1 MKTWEP
7 LLYEQNAVAHL
18 LQTPERLAHVD
29 FETEYCINCAWAH
42 GLQGKLPFLK
52 RFSEC
57 SFCTGFRNSREVRS
71 ICWHAVHTCHRW
83 HRTFCCSSAL
93 PSSAQLSATGAVR
106 DCRVV
111 CSKCTS
117 AIPSW

>member
-18 LQTPERLAHVD
+18 LQTPERLAHID

-71 ICWHAVHTCHRW
+71 DCLHCRHMSRCWPRPLNCPPA
-83 HRTFCCSSAL
+83 S
-93 PSSAQLSATGAVR
+93 PSSEQPTA
-106 DCRVV
+106 
-111 CSKCTS
+111 TS
-117 AIPSW
+117 AERLSMFRAANV

>member
-83 HRTFCCSSAL
+83 HRTFCC
-93 PSSAQLSATGAVR
+93 
-106 DCRVV
+106 
-111 CSKCTS
+111 
-117 AIPSW
+117 

>member
-1 MKTWEP
+1 MYFNAKPVVGALARNRCLTLQTALRTSMKTWEP

-83 HRTFCCSSAL
+83 HRTFCC
-93 PSSAQLSATGAVR
+93 
-106 DCRVV
+106 
-111 CSKCTS
+111 
-117 AIPSW
+117 